1 MIEAKETI
9 DLGTGLRLHLFQTPL
24 FKTTTIKIFIHLPLD
39 ENATANA
46 LLVRVL
52 GRGCR
57 KYPTMRKISIFL
69 DSLYGAIFG
78 ADISKIG
85 EHHII
90 EFFFEFVSQRFLP
103 KHIDNTYY
111 ALNFLKQ
118 IIFNPCL
125 TAGRRLQDREFR
137 SDYFS
142 QEQEKLKDIIKSVY
156 DDKISYADERC
167 IQEMCKDEPYRIY
180 EYGEIDKIDKI
191 SPEYVLNHY
200 RDKILKSPMDIFIAG
215 PKGINRVK
223 GLVSNIFN
231 SQIQKSKMQP
241 QINTDKHRL
250 NSLPILPP
258 TKKERLIKE
267 NDEIDQSKLVLGC
280 RTYTTWN
287 DKEIFGLM
295 MASGILGGFSHSKLF
310 RYVREKAGLAYY
322 VNSALEKTKG
332 LMFIRA
338 GIDPNKFD
346 AALKIIKEQL
356 YVIQSGDIS
365 DEEINNTRSG
375 IINRLKSIE
384 DNASSF
390 IDYNMEL
397 SINNRHDTL
406 KELKEQ
412 FMDVNKKDIASAAQK
427 IKVDTIYLL
436 NPTIIKSPART
447 ERSGK

>member
-1 MIEAKETI
+1 MLIRGYEVFLKMIEAKETI
-9 DLGTGLRLHLFQTPL
+9 DLGSGLRLHLFQTSL
-24 FKTTTIKIFIHLPLD
+24 FKTTTIKVFIHLPLD

-57 KYPTMRKISIFL
+57 KYPTMRKISVFM

-90 EFFFEFVSQRFLP
+90 EFFFEFVSRRFLP
-103 KHIDNTYY
+103 KHIDNTRS

-118 IIFNPCL
+118 IIFNPL
-125 TAGRRLQDREFR
+125 LQNGVFR

-142 QEQEKLKDIIKSVY
+142 QEQAKLKDIIKSVY

-180 EYGEIDKIDKI
+180 EYGEIDKIDRI
-191 SPEYVLNHY
+191 SSKYVLNHY
-200 RDKILKSPMDIFIAG
+200 RDTVLKSPIDIFISG
-215 PKGINRVK
+215 PREINRVK
-223 GLVSNIFN
+223 RLVSDIFSQQVEEHRAKSIEDSKN
-231 SQIQKSKMQP
+231 SKPYALRS
-241 QINTDKHRL
+241 TL
-250 NSLPILPP
+250 L
-258 TKKERLIKE
+258 KEQLIKE
-267 NDEIDQSKLVLGC
+267 NDKIDQSKLVLGC

-295 MASGILGGFSHSKLF
+295 MASGILGGFAHSKLF

-322 VNSALEKTKG
+322 VSSVLEKTKG

-338 GIDPNKFD
+338 GIDHNKFD

-356 YVIQSGDIS
+356 LLIQSGDIS

-390 IDYNMEL
+390 IDYDLEL
-397 SINNRHDTL
+397 SINHRHDTL

-412 FMDVNKKDIASAAQK
+412 FMAIKKEDITSAAQK

-436 NPTIIKSPART
+436 TPNG
-447 ERSGK
+447 GKA

>member
-1 MIEAKETI
+1 MIESKETI
-9 DLGTGLRLHLFQTPL
+9 DLRPGLRLHLFQTSL
-24 FKTTTIKIFIHLPLD
+24 FKTTTIKVFIHLPLD

-57 KYPTMRKISIFL
+57 KYPTMRKISVFM

-85 EHHII
+85 ENHII
-90 EFFFEFVSQRFLP
+90 ELFFEFVSQRFLP
-103 KHIDNTYY
+103 RHIDNTRS

-118 IIFNPCL
+118 IIFNPL
-125 TAGRRLQDREFR
+125 LQDDAFR
-137 SDYFS
+137 SDYFV

-180 EYGEIDKIDKI
+180 EYGEINKIDKI

-200 RDKILKSPMDIFIAG
+200 RNVVLKAPMDIFISG
-215 PKGINRVK
+215 PRGINRVK
-223 GLVSNIFN
+223 RLVSDIF
-231 SQIQKSKMQP
+231 SP
-241 QINTDKHRL
+241 QVKRDARCAIRDTRIPHPVSRI
-250 NSLPILPP
+250 P
-258 TKKERLIKE
+258 KEQLIKE

-280 RTYTTWN
+280 RTYTTWK

-295 MASGILGGFSHSKLF
+295 MASGVLGGFPHSKLF

-338 GIDPNKFD
+338 GIDHNKFD
-346 AALKIIKEQL
+346 DALKIIKEQL
-356 YVIQSGDIS
+356 YAIQSGDIT

-375 IINRLKSIE
+375 ITNRLKSIE
-384 DNASSF
+384 DSASSF
-390 IDYNMEL
+390 IDYDLEL
-397 SINNRHDTL
+397 SINNRQDTL

-412 FMDVNKKDIASAAQK
+412 FMAVKKEDITSAAQK
-427 IKVDTIYLL
+427 IKVDTVYLL
-436 NPTIIKSPART
+436 SPTSRKV
-447 ERSGK
+447 